1 MVYAALLFK
10 KFTKTAKANKITF
23 VKGKQQCFSQEEFEE
38 VLEKTNYWDLKFIVG
53 FPLCFLIFNSIYW
66 PVIIFNQPLDIQ
78 PASKWEV

>member
-10 KFTKTAKANKITF
+10 KFTQSAKTNKITL
-23 VKGKQQCFSQEEFEE
+23 VKGKQQCFVHEEFEE
-38 VLEKTNYWDLKFIVG
+38 VLEKTHYWDLKFIVV